1 MFFQVYSGI
10 EYRDV
15 PSTARIPSPPRS
27 LRDSSG
33 GAGRAAGVGTV
44 ALDRIESLSWVWPT
58 WPKGPPERLEIK
70 PLMLSG
76 QPRSVTRAPSPS
88 PTRNRLAVT
97 QIKTASP
104 YLFDAMAL
112 RLRLMMTSPS
122 RQEQWFNLNVSSEW
136 PAAPAARLR
145 PNLVVRAGIAHV
157 LAVDA
162 HLRAVGLPFTLLWGF
177 NLNLGYTG
185 RDR

>member
-1 MFFQVYSGI
+1 M
-10 EYRDV
+10 
-15 PSTARIPSPPRS
+15 
-27 LRDSSG
+27 
-33 GAGRAAGVGTV
+33 
-44 ALDRIESLSWVWPT
+44 
-58 WPKGPPERLEIK
+58 
-70 PLMLSG
+70 
-76 QPRSVTRAPSPS
+76 
-88 PTRNRLAVT
+88 T

-145 PNLVVRAGIAHV
+145 VRPNLVVRAGIAHV

-162 HLRAVGLPFTLLWGF
+162 HLRAVGLPFTLQRALWGF

-185 RDR
+185 RDW